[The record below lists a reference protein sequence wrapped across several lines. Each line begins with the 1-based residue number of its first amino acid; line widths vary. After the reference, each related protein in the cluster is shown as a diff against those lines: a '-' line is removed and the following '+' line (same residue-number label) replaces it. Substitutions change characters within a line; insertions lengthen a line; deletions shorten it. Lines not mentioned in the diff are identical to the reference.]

1 MKKRI
6 IALVL
11 ALVMSLLALTSCG
24 SFDFIEEDLSAYAS
38 FDYEAFKA
46 ALKNIEIEDGDF
58 TTDAATREKLVK
70 AKIYNAVADK
80 IIAATFE
87 SDRVT
92 TGELTGGDVLYFT
105 YYAVDE
111 KTGNVFFFS
120 DMKEAAITASSTKA
134 NHVIKLGD
142 VDEDNEFLTLI
153 KENLVKEDIT
163 DYIYSMLTSAD
174 LESDKLG
181 VTADDVIVI
190 SYSRSY
196 SKTTEDGK
204 EVTVNESAAYE
215 VVDLSGDHIL
225 VSYILDEDSVAKV
238 GSTLS
243 VLDTKDEEG
252 KVTTKQK
259 FDVDVKDDE
268 GNTIKYTYSNVKIQ
282 WKLESEGKV
291 ISTFKHTPYDTDKNV
306 TPDNLYSTSAT
317 KVNLKDVELTYYV
330 YPVYAIDAPAY
341 EEITAKDILSYVYGS
356 SLKET
361 SFEAFEDDKYV
372 NGEEKIADLIEDIAD
387 VYDTKSEDNEVYA
400 QGTDLKLLLEAY
412 NNAVKD
418 GGSKPSDDQQEAIDK
433 AKEALTKAQSAARD
447 AIVDKIVAAY
457 NGTDTLG
464 DVVLEEYYDN
474 NFHTLKEAYDTDI
487 TEKVQAE
494 VWNLIEESVK
504 VTSYPEKLL
513 KEYVDHLYE
522 YYEYEYYKGDYSSS
536 VKNIDKY
543 ENLNAYLIATL
554 KIDSIDKLDAALETE
569 AKEALDPIIKI
580 YVVAKACEA
589 DAVAVLK
596 SYIEADIAGG
606 AYRIDEESYRDT
618 YGDDADKKIE
628 EALENA
634 KESQETAL
642 EEADMFLVDDAYM
655 KNYKKEIGRAYYRS
669 LVEDYGEINLRA
681 SFQFNRL
688 FYYLTSTNIVYN
700 EEEGHT
706 EIKYTED
713 ETKIDF
719 RTVQYTL
726 VDPDAETEE
735 DAEDK
740 D

>member
-38 FDYEAFKA
+38 FDYEAFKT

-92 TGELTGGDVLYFT
+92 TGELSGGDVLYFT

-181 VTADDVIVI
+181 VTADDVIVV

-196 SKTTEDGK
+196 KKTTEDGK

-215 VVDLSGDHIL
+215 VIDLSGDHIL

-243 VLDTKDEEG
+243 VLDSKDEEG
-252 KVTTKQK
+252 KVTTKQN
-259 FDVDVKDDE
+259 FDVDVKDEE
-268 GNTIKYTYSNVKIQ
+268 GNTITYTYSNVKIQ

-341 EEITAKDILSYVYGS
+341 EEITAKDGQVTLTFQP
-356 SLKET
+356 KEC
-361 SFEAFEDDKYV
+361 
-372 NGEEKIADLIEDIAD
+372 
-387 VYDTKSEDNEVYA
+387 
-400 QGTDLKLLLEAY
+400 KLFLR
-412 NNAVKD
+412 
-418 GGSKPSDDQQEAIDK
+418 KP
-433 AKEALTKAQSAARD
+433 L
-447 AIVDKIVAAY
+447 
-457 NGTDTLG
+457 
-464 DVVLEEYYDN
+464 
-474 NFHTLKEAYDTDI
+474 
-487 TEKVQAE
+487 
-494 VWNLIEESVK
+494 
-504 VTSYPEKLL
+504 
-513 KEYVDHLYE
+513 
-522 YYEYEYYKGDYSSS
+522 
-536 VKNIDKY
+536 
-543 ENLNAYLIATL
+543 
-554 KIDSIDKLDAALETE
+554 
-569 AKEALDPIIKI
+569 
-580 YVVAKACEA
+580 
-589 DAVAVLK
+589 
-596 SYIEADIAGG
+596 
-606 AYRIDEESYRDT
+606 
-618 YGDDADKKIE
+618 
-628 EALENA
+628 
-634 KESQETAL
+634 
-642 EEADMFLVDDAYM
+642 
-655 KNYKKEIGRAYYRS
+655 
-669 LVEDYGEINLRA
+669 
-681 SFQFNRL
+681 
-688 FYYLTSTNIVYN
+688 
-700 EEEGHT
+700 
-706 EIKYTED
+706 
-713 ETKIDF
+713 
-719 RTVQYTL
+719 
-726 VDPDAETEE
+726 
-735 DAEDK
+735 
-740 D
+740 